1 MRYFKRF
8 VILFACT
15 WWLCPQAVISQTVS
29 DSAKQKRSL
38 WNPIRKL
45 SRYIDTLSVSG
56 IDRRYIDIPEKPWQ
70 VMVKGNINQTILT
83 MKSTING
90 RDLFQLAEGDLVWEP
105 EIKTNPSIY
114 AGVWVGYR
122 GYGLGYSWNVGG
134 DKGRILTLG
143 ATGGSYGVN
152 LRIHSFEKKHT
163 EVHMAGNFYN
173 FEEPPQLEYVDDTE
187 PLYLSSPIK
196 IRTLFLDAYYLF
208 NGKHFSYCAAYDQS
222 VIQKRSA
229 GSLVAGAMYYYSR
242 VKYDKDENAG
252 FIMLMNDVGRVKQWQ
267 MSAGL
272 GYAYN
277 YVPFK
282 GMLVSIIGMPMLTFY
297 NRYKMW
303 NYDSN
308 LRHLA
313 RFDQDIK
320 DSELDDAYKLKLV
333 SVNSLHTRI
342 SPNID
347 ARLSL
352 TYQWDRFF
360 VNAYGQFITF
370 HYKTHQ
376 VSGNTND
383 WYVNTTLGVRF

>member
-45 SRYIDTLSVSG
+45 GRLIDTLSVSG

-114 AGVWVGYR
+114 AGFWVGYR

-163 EVHMAGNFYN
+163 KVHMAGNFYN

-222 VIQKRSA
+222 VIQKR
-229 GSLVAGAMYYYSR
+229 
-242 VKYDKDENAG
+242 
-252 FIMLMNDVGRVKQWQ
+252 
-267 MSAGL
+267 
-272 GYAYN
+272 
-277 YVPFK
+277 
-282 GMLVSIIGMPMLTFY
+282 
-297 NRYKMW
+297 
-303 NYDSN
+303 
-308 LRHLA
+308 
-313 RFDQDIK
+313 
-320 DSELDDAYKLKLV
+320 
-333 SVNSLHTRI
+333 
-342 SPNID
+342 
-347 ARLSL
+347 
-352 TYQWDRFF
+352 
-360 VNAYGQFITF
+360 
-370 HYKTHQ
+370 
-376 VSGNTND
+376 
-383 WYVNTTLGVRF
+383 